1 MEGNPKD
8 LERPIIWKGG
18 VAEDAWVAAD
28 DEAWEDLG
36 EVLRAWE
43 AAKAAGRVVDGKLSE
58 PEAQA
63 EAAVRADGL
72 SPRADARS
80 TLSPNTA
87 RDEAEGEAAAA
98 TGEEA
103 AKEGEG
109 EGGQEAEGEEEGE
122 ELEVESIRAKRV
134 NEDTG
139 GEEFLIRW
147 KGCTFEEDSW
157 EPKANIIDESLIT
170 DFEAREARR
179 EAALAAQKSK
189 RKKGAKVKGSKFV
202 CF

>member
-1 MEGNPKD
+1 MY
-8 LERPIIWKGG
+8 
-18 VAEDAWVAAD
+18 
-28 DEAWEDLG
+28 
-36 EVLRAWE
+36 
-43 AAKAAGRVVDGKLSE
+43 
-58 PEAQA
+58 
-63 EAAVRADGL
+63 
-72 SPRADARS
+72 
-80 TLSPNTA
+80 
-87 RDEAEGEAAAA
+87 
-98 TGEEA
+98 
-103 AKEGEG
+103 
-109 EGGQEAEGEEEGE
+109 
-122 ELEVESIRAKRV
+122 